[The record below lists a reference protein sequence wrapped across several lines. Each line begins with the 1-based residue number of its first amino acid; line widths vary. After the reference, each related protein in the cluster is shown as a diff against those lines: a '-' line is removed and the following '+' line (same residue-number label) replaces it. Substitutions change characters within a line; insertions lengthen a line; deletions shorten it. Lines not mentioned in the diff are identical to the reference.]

1 MNKPNIHHSCLIF
14 FMSEYLLT
22 SYTVI
27 IMRGQRQRGSG
38 AQSLLQTGHRK
49 SYLESKFIANKF
61 SRTAYNTVLVW
72 RDPLQFSVSRTVW
85 AFHGTRQAWN
95 CRAQPE
101 KIRGEQKYF
110 NTFYSNSLIPMK
122 ANKTVIL
129 FLDPKVTQVLEGYC
143 QKVSMSHFSI
153 SHTSF
158 PEQTV
163 QEF

>member
-1 MNKPNIHHSCLIF
+1 MNKPNIHNSCLIF
-14 FMSEYLLT
+14 SLSEYLLT

-38 AQSLLQTGHRK
+38 AQISLQTE
-49 SYLESKFIANKF
+49 SCLESKFIANKF

-72 RDPLQFSVSRTVW
+72 RVPLQFSVSRTVW
-85 AFHGTRQAWN
+85 AFHGARRAWN

-143 QKVSMSHFSI
+143 Q
-153 SHTSF
+153 
-158 PEQTV
+158 
-163 QEF
+163 